1 METQKHA
8 RRPMD
13 PLTPAAKAGRDET
26 DLLFADELEIQCAA
40 RRSATPEKDTDEHRR
55 GSKVP
60 SKTARDLAVAPIEL
74 IPILPIDEENA
85 RSFPVESTLLSPSP
99 RQVVAPNLVKL
110 QRSTPPDR
118 QDVYRAAP
126 LMTRPRRKLPLARAG
141 VMAVIAGFAIG
152 WLAGGPRGQ
161 SVSLSGGET
170 PLQPET
176 VLQAPVGGGTR
187 GTAGLRTD
195 ERPTARAP
203 LNDAGG
209 PKVPPA
215 LAPAASVA
223 AGAVVDRGAPAAFAP
238 SVPPPDA
245 VVPAARLETPA
256 PAPAPVPLKEM
267 PAPSASRELAAE
279 KPAPPSAVP
288 TPAPTVPIA
297 EPAAVTSP
305 ASTPPTASG
314 EATAPKPTP
323 AAEPVNE
330 TAAVRAALAK
340 YASAYSDL
348 DAAAVAAV
356 WPSVDRAGLTKAFSA
371 LDAQQVTFDHCDV
384 QVNGAA
390 GRATCVGSAM
400 WRPKI
405 GGGNA
410 REQNRTWTFLLKN
423 AGGSWQ
429 IVKSDAR

>member
-40 RRSATPEKDTDEHRR
+40 RRSATPQKDTDEHRR

-60 SKTARDLAVAPIEL
+60 SKTARDLAVGPIEL

-85 RSFPVESTLLSPSP
+85 RSFPVETTLLSPSP
-99 RQVVAPNLVKL
+99 RQVVAPNLEKL
-110 QRSTPPDR
+110 QRSTLPDR

-126 LMTRPRRKLPLARAG
+126 LMTRPRRRLPLARAG

-161 SVSLSGGET
+161 SVSLTGGDT
-170 PLQPET
+170 ALQADT
-176 VLQAPVGGGTR
+176 VLPAPVGGGTL
-187 GTAGLRTD
+187 GTAGLRTAD
-195 ERPTARAP
+195 EKPPAP
-203 LNDAGG
+203 APSEDASG
-209 PKVPPA
+209 PDVRTA

-223 AGAVVDRGAPAAFAP
+223 ARAGGEFDAPATRAP
-238 SVPPPDA
+238 SMPLRDA
-245 VVPAARLETPA
+245 VPPAARLETPP
-256 PAPAPVPLKEM
+256 PAPAPVPLREI
-267 PAPSASRELAAE
+267 PVPSASRELAAE
-279 KPAPPSAVP
+279 KPAPPTAVP
-288 TPAPTVPIA
+288 TPPPTVPIA
-297 EPAAVTSP
+297 EPAAITSS
-305 ASTPPTASG
+305 ASTPSG
-314 EATAPKPTP
+314 EAASPKSAP
-323 AAEPVNE
+323 AVEPVNE
-330 TAAVRAALAK
+330 TAAVRVALAK

-356 WPSVDRAGLTKAFSA
+356 WPSVDRAGLRKAFSA

-384 QVNGAA
+384 QVSGAA